1 MGDKITPPPLPQI
14 RVNELQ
20 HIMEINKRKSNLSWR
35 NLFLKQ
41 RKTKVDV
48 KIKITTLIKK
58 VSWNQVEKW
67 LLKLKVDLTF

>member
-1 MGDKITPPPLPQI
+1 MGDKITPPPPQI

-20 HIMEINKRKSNLSWR
+20 HIMEINKRKSKLSWR
-35 NLFLKQ
+35 NSFLKQ